1 MVKEECLRGD
11 GLFHKGH
18 DIQSINE
25 TTFKCWWCKKYFKEV
40 DVNGNLISQQKQ
52 DSVEIK

>member
-40 DVNGNLISQQKQ
+40 DVNGNLISQKQ
-52 DSVEIK
+52 ENVSG